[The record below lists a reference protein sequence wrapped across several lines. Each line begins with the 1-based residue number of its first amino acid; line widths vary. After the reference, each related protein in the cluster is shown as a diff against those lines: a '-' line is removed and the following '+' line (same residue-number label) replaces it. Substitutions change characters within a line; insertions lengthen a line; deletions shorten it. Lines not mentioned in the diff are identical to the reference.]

1 MQIFEIMER
10 LGIGR
15 EGQFRQGKGGEYT
28 RTCAEVYSSVIIF
41 STWNLG
47 VWMKSQE
54 GTSMELGMGV
64 ESVTIH
70 SCGVLFR
77 RGGGARVEAVRRSG
91 RKEREEQRG
100 PQSSQSPCGRTFLKQ
115 GRSPQEDPK

>member
-1 MQIFEIMER
+1 MRIFEIMER

-15 EGQFRQGKGGEYT
+15 EGRFRQGKGGEYT
-28 RTCAEVYSSVIIF
+28 RTCAEVDSSVIIF

-54 GTSMELGMGV
+54 GTSMELGMGM

-70 SCGVLFR
+70 SCGVLYR
-77 RGGGARVEAVRRSG
+77 RGGGARVEAVRSR

-100 PQSSQSPCGRTFLKQ
+100 PQSIQSPCGRTFLKQ
-115 GRSPQEDPK
+115 GRSPQEAPK

>member
-1 MQIFEIMER
+1 MRIFEIMER

-15 EGQFRQGKGGEYT
+15 EDRFRQGKGGEYT

-54 GTSMELGMGV
+54 GTSMELGMGM

-77 RGGGARVEAVRRSG
+77 RGGAARVEAVRSR
-91 RKEREEQRG
+91 RKEREKQRG
-100 PQSSQSPCGRTFLKQ
+100 PKASKAQVGELS
-115 GRSPQEDPK
+115 